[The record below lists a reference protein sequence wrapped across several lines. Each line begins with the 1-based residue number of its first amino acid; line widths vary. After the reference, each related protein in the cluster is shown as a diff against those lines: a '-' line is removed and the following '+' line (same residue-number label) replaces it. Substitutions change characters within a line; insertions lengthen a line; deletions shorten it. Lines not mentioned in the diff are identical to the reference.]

1 MFPVLPITRL
11 PFLLRS
17 AGACITAPCPV
28 RVRALMR
35 SCRFLSVLLY
45 LLYRRFL
52 CRKKENVDKIQE
64 IFTAPWAIA
73 DNDYYRLLSLLVPCV
88 AAGNLDA
95 IEKRLDNNKITAY
108 ATTPYL
114 ANRWELDD
122 ETLPADSVAVII
134 LEGTLYSWETYRL
147 EKQLRDVFDNPKIC
161 GAVLWIN
168 GPGGMVAHVDLAA
181 KMIAESSKPIATY
194 VAGTM
199 GSAHFWLGT
208 AAGRTFIASPM
219 CEVGSVG
226 IMLTYQSFKE
236 YFRKQGIDYR
246 EIYPDSADLKNYET
260 RAIEKENNEEPIK
273 QRLAVMHRIFC
284 DAISRNLGIAY
295 DPELPL
301 SGDRYSPAT

>member
-1 MFPVLPITRL
+1 M
-11 PFLLRS
+11 
-17 AGACITAPCPV
+17 
-28 RVRALMR
+28 
-35 SCRFLSVLLY
+35 
-45 LLYRRFL
+45 
-52 CRKKENVDKIQE
+52 DKIQE

-95 IEKRLDNNKITAY
+95 IEKRLNNNKITAY

-122 ETLPADSVAVII
+122 DTLPVDSVAVII

-199 GSAHFWLGT
+199 GSAHSGW
-208 AAGRTFIASPM
+208 
-219 CEVGSVG
+219 
-226 IMLTYQSFKE
+226 
-236 YFRKQGIDYR
+236 
-246 EIYPDSADLKNYET
+246 
-260 RAIEKENNEEPIK
+260 EPPPVEP
-273 QRLAVMHRIFC
+273 L
-284 DAISRNLGIAY
+284 S
-295 DPELPL
+295 LPL
-301 SGDRYSPAT
+301 CVKSVPSGSCLLTNLLRNILGNRALITGKSIRIVPI

>member
-1 MFPVLPITRL
+1 M
-11 PFLLRS
+11 
-17 AGACITAPCPV
+17 
-28 RVRALMR
+28 
-35 SCRFLSVLLY
+35 
-45 LLYRRFL
+45 
-52 CRKKENVDKIQE
+52 DKIQE

-122 ETLPADSVAVII
+122 DTLPADSVAVII

-161 GAVLWIN
+161 GAVLW
-168 GPGGMVAHVDLAA
+168 
-181 KMIAESSKPIATY
+181 
-194 VAGTM
+194 TM

-226 IMLTYQSFKE
+226 IMLTYQSFKN
-236 YFRKQGIDYR
+236 YFKKQGIDYR

-260 RAIEKENNEEPIK
+260 RAIEDDNNEEPIK

-301 SGDRYSPAT
+301 FRGQIFTGDVAVANGYIDQFGTLEDAVKWVLAQATVRKVNEMYNI

>member
-1 MFPVLPITRL
+1 M
-11 PFLLRS
+11 
-17 AGACITAPCPV
+17 
-28 RVRALMR
+28 
-35 SCRFLSVLLY
+35 
-45 LLYRRFL
+45 
-52 CRKKENVDKIQE
+52 
-64 IFTAPWAIA
+64 
-73 DNDYYRLLSLLVPCV
+73 
-88 AAGNLDA
+88 
-95 IEKRLDNNKITAY
+95 
-108 ATTPYL
+108 
-114 ANRWELDD
+114 DD
-122 ETLPADSVAVII
+122 DTLPVDSVAVII

-147 EKQLRDVFDNPKIC
+147 EKQLRDISDNPKIC

-226 IMLTYQSFKE
+226 IMLTYQSFKN
-236 YFRKQGIDYR
+236 YFKKQGIDYR

-260 RAIEKENNEEPIK
+260 RAIEDDNNEEPIK

-301 SGDRYSPAT
+301 FRGQIFTGDVAVANGYIDQFGTLEDAVKWVLAQATVRKVNEMYNI

>member
-1 MFPVLPITRL
+1 M
-11 PFLLRS
+11 
-17 AGACITAPCPV
+17 
-28 RVRALMR
+28 
-35 SCRFLSVLLY
+35 
-45 LLYRRFL
+45 
-52 CRKKENVDKIQE
+52 DKIQE

-122 ETLPADSVAVII
+122 DTLPADSVAVII

-147 EKQLRDVFDNPKIC
+147 EKQLRDISDNPKIC

-246 EIYPDSADLKNYET
+246 EIYPDSADLKT
-260 RAIEKENNEEPIK
+260 MKPA
-273 QRLAVMHRIFC
+273 RLKRRTTK
-284 DAISRNLGIAY
+284 SL
-295 DPELPL
+295 
-301 SGDRYSPAT
+301 

>member
-1 MFPVLPITRL
+1 M
-11 PFLLRS
+11 
-17 AGACITAPCPV
+17 
-28 RVRALMR
+28 
-35 SCRFLSVLLY
+35 
-45 LLYRRFL
+45 
-52 CRKKENVDKIQE
+52 DKIQE

-226 IMLTYQSFKE
+226 IMLTYQSF
-236 YFRKQGIDYR
+236 
-246 EIYPDSADLKNYET
+246 
-260 RAIEKENNEEPIK
+260 
-273 QRLAVMHRIFC
+273 
-284 DAISRNLGIAY
+284 
-295 DPELPL
+295 
-301 SGDRYSPAT
+301 

>member
-1 MFPVLPITRL
+1 M
-11 PFLLRS
+11 LL
-17 AGACITAPCPV
+17 
-28 RVRALMR
+28 L
-35 SCRFLSVLLY
+35 
-45 LLYRRFL
+45 
-52 CRKKENVDKIQE
+52 VDKIQE

-226 IMLTYQSFKE
+226 IMLTYQSFKK
-236 YFRKQGIDYR
+236 YFKKQGIEFKLSTKVTGASVEGDKAILTIEPLPCTTIR
-246 EIYPDSADLKNYET
+246 DAKARTMLKVPVRLT
-260 RAIEKENNEEPIK
+260 AITSSK
-273 QRLAVMHRIFC
+273 
-284 DAISRNLGIAY
+284 S
-295 DPELPL
+295 LPL
-301 SGDRYSPAT
+301 IAS

>member
-1 MFPVLPITRL
+1 M
-11 PFLLRS
+11 
-17 AGACITAPCPV
+17 
-28 RVRALMR
+28 
-35 SCRFLSVLLY
+35 
-45 LLYRRFL
+45 
-52 CRKKENVDKIQE
+52 DKIQE

-181 KMIAESSKPIATY
+181 KIFQAYSYLCGRYHGECPFLAGNRRRQNLYRFPY
-194 VAGTM
+194 V
-199 GSAHFWLGT
+199 
-208 AAGRTFIASPM
+208 
-219 CEVGSVG
+219 
-226 IMLTYQSFKE
+226 
-236 YFRKQGIDYR
+236 
-246 EIYPDSADLKNYET
+246 
-260 RAIEKENNEEPIK
+260 
-273 QRLAVMHRIFC
+273 
-284 DAISRNLGIAY
+284 
-295 DPELPL
+295 
-301 SGDRYSPAT
+301 

>member
-1 MFPVLPITRL
+1 M
-11 PFLLRS
+11 
-17 AGACITAPCPV
+17 
-28 RVRALMR
+28 
-35 SCRFLSVLLY
+35 
-45 LLYRRFL
+45 
-52 CRKKENVDKIQE
+52 DKIQE

-122 ETLPADSVAVII
+122 DTLPADSVAVII

-226 IMLTYQSFKE
+226 IMLTYQSFKN
-236 YFRKQGIDYR
+236 YFKKQGIDYR

-260 RAIEKENNEEPIK
+260 RAIEDDNNEEPKATSGRHAPHFLRCDQSESGYCLRSGTSPFPGTDIHRRRSRGK
-273 QRLAVMHRIFC
+273 RLYRSV
-284 DAISRNLGIAY
+284 
-295 DPELPL
+295 
-301 SGDRYSPAT
+301 RYVGRRGKMGTGTGYRQKSKRDV

>member
-1 MFPVLPITRL
+1 M
-11 PFLLRS
+11 
-17 AGACITAPCPV
+17 
-28 RVRALMR
+28 
-35 SCRFLSVLLY
+35 
-45 LLYRRFL
+45 
-52 CRKKENVDKIQE
+52 DKIQE

-122 ETLPADSVAVII
+122 DTLPADSVAVII

-147 EKQLRDVFDNPKIC
+147 EKQLRDISDNPKIC

-260 RAIEKENNEEPIK
+260 RVIEKENNEEPIK
-273 QRLAVMHRIFC
+273 QRMAVMHRIFC

-301 SGDRYSPAT
+301 FRGQIFTGDVAVANGYIDQFGTLEDAVKWVLAQATVRKVNEMYNI

>member
-1 MFPVLPITRL
+1 M
-11 PFLLRS
+11 
-17 AGACITAPCPV
+17 
-28 RVRALMR
+28 
-35 SCRFLSVLLY
+35 
-45 LLYRRFL
+45 
-52 CRKKENVDKIQE
+52 DKIQE
-64 IFTAPWAIA
+64 IFTAPWEIA

-301 SGDRYSPAT
+301 FRGQIFTGDVAVANGYIDQFGTLEDAVKWVLAQATVRKVNEMYNI

>member
-1 MFPVLPITRL
+1 M
-11 PFLLRS
+11 
-17 AGACITAPCPV
+17 
-28 RVRALMR
+28 
-35 SCRFLSVLLY
+35 
-45 LLYRRFL
+45 
-52 CRKKENVDKIQE
+52 DKIQE

-194 VAGTM
+194 VA
-199 GSAHFWLGT
+199 
-208 AAGRTFIASPM
+208 
-219 CEVGSVG
+219 
-226 IMLTYQSFKE
+226 
-236 YFRKQGIDYR
+236 
-246 EIYPDSADLKNYET
+246 
-260 RAIEKENNEEPIK
+260 
-273 QRLAVMHRIFC
+273 

-301 SGDRYSPAT
+301 FRGQIFTGDVAVANGYIDQFGTLEDAVKWVLAQATVRKVNEMYNI